1 MTAAPQVSGAE
12 QDAIALG
19 RLAADCR
26 LAGVERQVLLL
37 RLSLLPPEHYRPHHG
52 RLAEGAL
59 EPLSSADRARF
70 YRLPGNDL
78 ALAWRGGAARQESR
92 VLATLAVLFAESE
105 PPLPGFAELVR
116 RFTVPRDAEWLAACL
131 AQPEAA
137 APHEPA
143 RPPPDLAVLGAVER
157 ALASAD
163 VSRFARRRSVARRES
178 SGVLRL
184 AWEKRLLSVAEIGE
198 SLAPEH
204 DLIADPWLFR
214 RLSRTLDRRLLA
226 LLSAPHELAQALPFA
241 VALNVE
247 SVLSPAF
254 LGFDAALP
262 PGLRG
267 NIVLDLLPAD
277 VLQDAAAFMFA
288 RDFARARGYRL
299 ALSAVPPSLLPMLS
313 VTALG
318 LDFLEVGY
326 SPALASLPVSL
337 LDDAAGER
345 ARILLTGVDSPA
357 ALLWGEAQ
365 GCVLFEGRAAVPGSV
380 LPLS

>member
-1 MTAAPQVSGAE
+1 MTTPAQVSSTE

-37 RLSLLPPEHYRPHHG
+37 RLSLLPPEYYRPHHG
-52 RLAEGAL
+52 RLAESSL

-78 ALAWRGGAARQESR
+78 ALAWRGDGARQESR

-116 RFTVPRDAEWLAACL
+116 RFTVPRDAERLAACL

-137 APHEPA
+137 ALEEPE
-143 RPPPDLAVLGAVER
+143 RPPLDLAVLGAVER

-163 VSRFARRRSVARRES
+163 VSRFARRRSVARRDA
-178 SGVLRL
+178 SGTFRL
-184 AWEKRLLSVAEIGE
+184 AWEKRFLSVAEVGE
-198 SLAPEH
+198 SLAPGH

-214 RLSRTLDRRLLA
+214 RLACTLDRRLLA
-226 LLSAPHELAQALPFA
+226 LLSAPYELAHAMPFS

-247 SVLSPAF
+247 SILSPAF

-267 NIVLDLLPAD
+267 SIMLELLPAD

-288 RDFARARGYRL
+288 RNFARGRGYRL
-299 ALSAVPPSLLPMLS
+299 GLSAATPSLLAMLS
-313 VTALG
+313 AAALE
-318 LDFLEVGY
+318 LDFLEIAY
-326 SPALASLPVSL
+326 SPQLASLPASL
-337 LDDAAGER
+337 LDAAGER
-345 ARILLTGVDSPA
+345 GRILLTNVNSPA

-365 GCVLFEGRAAVPGSV
+365 GCVLFEGRAAVPAGYA
-380 LPLS
+380 